1 MLEYINIYGDTLNNF
16 SLKVESNLGILGQ
29 RDSGKEEIIFY
40 TLLLKKPKKGKILLN
55 GNEIKEDNVNG
66 IRWKEISA
74 VFYNPYSMFNPIY
87 NIASHFAEIVMSHD
101 IGDYNFAVD
110 IAKEFIKILGL
121 DSSVLEKFSY
131 QLTPLE
137 AKKVSLALATFL
149 EPKYVLID
157 DIEFGINDNGRAVV
171 INSIIDLESILSSK
185 FIVLDNDPAVIS
197 RVSDEFVVLY
207 KGKIIERGS
216 NVSEVYHPYTLD
228 LLRGEISINYLGI
241 GCPYSDNCR
250 YSSLKCKEK
259 EPEEIKVGNNY
270 VKCLLYS
277 WLK

>member
-1 MLEYINIYGDTLNNF
+1 MLEYLSIYGDVLSDF

-40 TLLLKKPKKGKILLN
+40 TLLLKNPKKGKILLD
-55 GNEIKEDNVNG
+55 GNEIKYDNVNN
-66 IRWKEISA
+66 IRWKEIST

-87 NIASHFAEIVMSHD
+87 NIASHFAEIVVSHGM
-101 IGDYNFAVD
+101 GDYNFAVD

-131 QLTPLE
+131 QLTPLD
-137 AKKVSLALATFL
+137 AKKISLALATFL

-157 DIEFGINDNGRAVV
+157 DIEFGINDNGRAII

-207 KGKIIERGS
+207 KGKMIERGIDM
-216 NVSEVYHPYTLD
+216 NEVYHPYTLD
-228 LLRGEISINYLGI
+228 LIRGEISINRLGK
-241 GCPYSDNCR
+241 GCPYSENCR

-259 EPEEIKVGNNY
+259 EPEDTKVGNNS
-270 VKCLLYS
+270 VRCWLYS

>member
-1 MLEYINIYGDTLNNF
+1 MLEYVSVYGDILNDF
-16 SLKVESNLGILGQ
+16 SSKVESNLGILGQ

-40 TLLLKKPKKGKILLN
+40 SLLLKKPKKGKILLD
-55 GNEIKEDNVNG
+55 GNEIKEDNANN

-87 NIASHFAEIVMSHD
+87 NIASHFAEIAVSHN
-101 IGDYNFAVD
+101 IGNYSFSLD

-121 DSSVLEKFSY
+121 NSSILEKFSY

-157 DIEFGINDNGRAVV
+157 DIEFGINDNGRAVI

-197 RVSDEFVVLY
+197 RISDEFVVLY
-207 KGKIIERGS
+207 RGKIVERGV
-216 NVSEVYHPYTLD
+216 NINEVYHPYTLD
-228 LLRGEISINYLGI
+228 LIRGEISINHLGK
-241 GCPYSDNCR
+241 GCPYSENCR
-250 YSSLKCKEK
+250 YSSSKCKEK
-259 EPEEIKVGNNY
+259 EPEETRVGNNN

>member
-1 MLEYINIYGDTLNNF
+1 MLEYVNVYGDILNDF
-16 SLKVESNLGILGQ
+16 SLRVESNLGILGQ

-40 TLLLKKPKKGKILLN
+40 TLLLKKPKKGKILLD
-55 GNEIKEDNVNG
+55 GKEIREDNIND

-74 VFYNPYSMFNPIY
+74 VFYDPYSMFSPIY
-87 NIASHFAEIVMSHD
+87 NIASHFAEIAISHD
-101 IGDYNFAVD
+101 IGDYGFAVD

-121 DSSVLEKFSY
+121 DSSILEKFSY

-137 AKKVSLALATFL
+137 AKKVSLALAIFL

-157 DIEFGINDNGRAVV
+157 DIEFGISDLGRAVI
-171 INSIIDLESILSSK
+171 INSIIDLQSIISTK

-207 KGKIIERGS
+207 KGKIIEKGI
-216 NVSEVYHPYTLD
+216 NLTEVYHPYTLD
-228 LLRGEISINYLGI
+228 LLRGEISTNRLGK
-241 GCPYSDNCR
+241 GCPYSENCR
-250 YSSLKCKEK
+250 YSSLKCREK